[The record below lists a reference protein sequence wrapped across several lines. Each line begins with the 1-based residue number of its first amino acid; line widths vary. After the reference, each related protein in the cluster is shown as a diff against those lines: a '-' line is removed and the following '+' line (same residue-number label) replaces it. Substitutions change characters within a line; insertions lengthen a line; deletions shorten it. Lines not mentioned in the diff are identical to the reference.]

1 MSAKKET
8 EKITTSSVA
17 EDDNVTYRRSTS
29 TPTYSKVASQEQYH
43 STNKAIDET
52 KENIRRSIEEARQQ
66 IPRNTQAVNDYQE
79 QSLRASKEITDSYLD
94 SQKEIINSFQSI
106 WTPYFESM
114 YNTYWNNWA
123 SPRSSAE
130 LYTRFVS
137 NFADNMLAATRIGN
151 NAMISNM
158 EAFRATIQRRKDD
171 MKEFS
176 RIGVN
181 TARTFE
187 KTSKEVVGESSNR

>member
-29 TPTYSKVASQEQYH
+29 PPTYSKVTSQEQYH
-43 STNKAIDET
+43 SINKAIDET
-52 KENIRRSIEEARQQ
+52 KENIRRGVEEARQQ
-66 IPRNTQAVNDYQE
+66 IPRNTQAVNNYQE
-79 QSLRASKEITDSYLD
+79 QSLRASEEITDSYLD

-106 WTPYFESM
+106 WAPYLESM
-114 YNTYWNNWA
+114 YDTYRNNWA
-123 SPRSSAE
+123 SPRRSAE

>member
-1 MSAKKET
+1 MAAKKET
-8 EKITTSSVA
+8 EKITSSVA
-17 EDDNVTYRRSTS
+17 ENDNVTYSRSRS
-29 TPTYSKVASQEQYH
+29 PPTYSKVISQDQAH

-52 KENIRRSIEEARQQ
+52 KENIRRSIEEARQE

-106 WTPYFESM
+106 WAPYFESM
-114 YNTYWNNWA
+114 YNTYWNNWV
-123 SPRSSAE
+123 SPRRSAE

-137 NFADNMLAATRIGN
+137 NFADNTLAATRIGN

-158 EAFRATIQRRKDD
+158 EAFRATIQHRKND

-187 KTSKEVVGESSNR
+187 KTSKEVAGESSNK

>member
-17 EDDNVTYRRSTS
+17 EDDNVTYSRSTS

-43 STNKAIDET
+43 STNRAIDET

-106 WTPYFESM
+106 WAPYFESM
-114 YNTYWNNWA
+114 YNTYWNSWT
-123 SPRSSAE
+123 SPSRSTE
-130 LYTRFVS
+130 LYTKFVS

-158 EAFRATIQRRKDD
+158 EAFSTAIQRRKND
-171 MKEFS
+171 MKEFN
-176 RIGVN
+176 RIGI
-181 TARTFE
+181 
-187 KTSKEVVGESSNR
+187 